1 MYPKIHNII
10 SLAVFYIISIPTLN
24 IWIKLIPEPEIEPNT
39 RIFTPKKIKIIIIYR
54 GEPPD

>member
-1 MYPKIHNII
+1 MYHRIQNII

-39 RIFTPKKIKIIIIYR
+39 RIFTSKQIKIIINYR